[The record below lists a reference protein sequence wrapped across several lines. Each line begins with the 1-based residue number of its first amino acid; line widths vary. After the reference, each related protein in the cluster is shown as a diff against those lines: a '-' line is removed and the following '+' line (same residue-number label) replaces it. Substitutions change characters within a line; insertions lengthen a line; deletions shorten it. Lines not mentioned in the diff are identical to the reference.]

1 MTFVWVSFWAVALL
15 LWPGWVI
22 WRLIGPRGLPPL
34 LQLAP
39 AFGLSMAVIST
50 LGWLGFMLGIGFSG
64 VKALV
69 MVVLALSAFGTALTL
84 RRHLEAETAPHEAML
99 PRWTLWGAVAIAI
112 AATISALYSGPWMS
126 FTADSFY
133 HLAAIRSI
141 LAHGTALAQ
150 EVFFSTP
157 VSAPDPTSGAW
168 QLALAL
174 VAGFSGQDPIAAWR
188 VATVL
193 TAPLAVLAFF
203 TLAWTITR
211 NGIAAVIGTALY
223 VFLSLSFDF
232 RSAAYPNHFGL
243 LLGWLALAFAIR
255 YAGNASRRELAVGAP
270 IAFAASAVHPALSPF
285 LLTALACGLGAAL
298 IVRSPI
304 WRRFAVAAAVVGA
317 AALPLLVVNVLTL
330 SAPAPYASMAQVA
343 FPLRVVHRPWTWVWP
358 GFWYYN
364 VGTVFGTAFAIM
376 LVRRWLAKELGAGLV
391 LAALAAIPTAAVSPF
406 FASSYVGQYTLARI
420 ADVIE
425 PLAWLAWGW
434 GLALVIGS
442 ARGRLRVPTIAI
454 VIGCLLAMIPATVYG
469 PLARVV
475 PSSSLKSFATSRKTD
490 LTAAWR
496 DRLAALAPL
505 PPSTVILA
513 HPDTAYEIAG
523 LTGREVVAVPITHT
537 PAQVEVK
544 DGPRRRT
551 DTLDALYGRLDSA
564 NLAGVLEHYRVT
576 HVLVDLEGENTTA
589 LRQLATAQI
598 LVQVAS
604 GDGWLLYR
612 YDPTR
617 LDAFLD
623 LATQP
628 LSGPDVAAFGAGP
641 QQVLAGRAVFGRVEW
656 NGGATGAAR
665 LEADLVGA
673 TGSFSRAVTA
683 AGSPHSSETW
693 ALPVPPDAPVGQYNL
708 RFVLPSGNS
717 VAIGTFEVGRLYQAE
732 DMGGVIAGD
741 SRAWTVEG
749 GGAYQ
754 GGLAASAVNVGST
767 AQQAIPPLPAGSYCV
782 AARVYD
788 DGSTNTDT
796 IDVSLGDGH
805 VQMAWSGPSAGLR
818 WVRSVVTAG
827 QPAGRVAIT
836 LVQRGQPGVLVDA
849 LEIYPLVE
857 GECKSDAGVFTNT

>member
-1 MTFVWVSFWAVALL
+1 MTLAWVSLWALALL
-15 LWPGWVI
+15 LWPGWVM
-22 WRLIGPRGLPPL
+22 WRWIGPRGLPPP
-34 LQLAP
+34 LQVAP
-39 AFGLSMAVIST
+39 AFGLSMAVISA
-50 LGWLGFMLGIGFSG
+50 LGWLGFVLGIGFSG

-84 RRHLEAETAPHEAML
+84 RPHHEAEKAADEATQ
-99 PRWTLWGAVAIAI
+99 PRWALWAALAIAL
-112 AATISALYSGPWMS
+112 AATISAVYSGPWMS

-157 VSAPDPTSGAW
+157 VSAPDPTSGSW

-174 VAGFSGQDPIAAWR
+174 VAGFSGQDPIAVWR

-203 TLAWTITR
+203 TLASAITR
-211 NGIAAVIGTALY
+211 NGLAAVIGTALY

-232 RSAAYPNHFGL
+232 RAAAYPNHFGL
-243 LLGWLALAFAIR
+243 LLAWLALAFAVR
-255 YAGNASRRELAVGAP
+255 YAGKGERRELAVAAP

-298 IVRSPI
+298 LVRAPM
-304 WRRFAVAAAVVGA
+304 WRRFAVAAAVVGT

-330 SAPAPYASMAQVA
+330 SASAPYASMAQVA
-343 FPLRVVHRPWTWVWP
+343 FPLRVVHHPWTWVWP
-358 GFWYYN
+358 SFWYYN
-364 VGTVFGTAFAIM
+364 VGTIFGTAFGIV

-391 LAALAAIPTAAVSPF
+391 LGALAVIPAAAISPF
-406 FASSYVGQYTLARI
+406 FASTYVGQYTLARVG
-420 ADVIE
+420 DVIE
-425 PLAWLAWGW
+425 PLAWLSWGW

-442 ARGRLRVPTIAI
+442 ARGKLRVPAIAI
-454 VIGCLLAMIPATVYG
+454 LIGCLLAMVPATVSG

-475 PSSSLKSFATSRKTD
+475 PGSSLRSFATSRSTD
-490 LTAAWR
+490 LTVAWR

-505 PPSTVILA
+505 PPSTVILT
-513 HPDTAYEIAG
+513 HPDTAYELAG
-523 LTGREVVAVPITHT
+523 LTGREVVAVPLTHT

-576 HVLVDLEGENTTA
+576 HVLVDLEGENAAA
-589 LRQLATAQI
+589 LLQLASAQI
-598 LVQVAS
+598 LVRVAS

-612 YDPTR
+612 YDPSG
-617 LDAFLD
+617 LDAFLH
-623 LATQP
+623 LTTQP
-628 LSGPDVAAFGAGP
+628 GTGPH
-641 QQVLAGRAVFGRVEW
+641 QVVAGRAVFGRLEW
-656 NGGATGAAR
+656 RGAPDPAR
-665 LEADLVGA
+665 LEADQVGG
-673 TGSFSRAVTA
+673 TRTFSRTIQLAV
-683 AGSPHSSETW
+683 SPPSETW
-693 ALPVPPDAPVGQYNL
+693 ALPIPLDATVGQYTL
-708 RFVLPSGNS
+708 RLVLADGTS
-717 VAIGTFEVGRLYQAE
+717 VAMGAFAVGRLYQAE
-732 DMGGVIAGD
+732 DMGGVIAGG
-741 SRAWTVEG
+741 SRGWTVEG
-749 GGAYQ
+749 GSAYE

-767 AQQAIPPLPAGSYCV
+767 AQQPIPALPPGSYCV

-788 DGSTNTDT
+788 DGSTKTNAV
-796 IDVSLGDGH
+796 DVSLGDAH
-805 VQMAWSGPSAGLR
+805 TQMAWSGPAAGLR
-818 WVRSVVTAG
+818 WVRDAVTPGHQAG
-827 QPAGRVAIT
+827 SIAIT
-836 LVQRGQPGVLVDA
+836 LVQRGQPGVVVDA

>member
-15 LWPGWVI
+15 LWPGWVV
-22 WRLIGPRGLPPL
+22 WRWIGPRGLPAM
-34 LQLAP
+34 LQIAP
-39 AFGLSMAVIST
+39 AFGLSMAIISA
-50 LGWLGFMLGIGFSG
+50 LGWIGIVLGIGFSG
-64 VKALV
+64 VKAVV
-69 MVVLALSAFGTALTL
+69 MVVLVLSTVGTALTL
-84 RRHLEAETAPHEAML
+84 RPHHWTKKASDEEIV
-99 PRWTLWGAVAIAI
+99 PRWALWAAVGIAL
-112 AATISALYSGPWMS
+112 AATVSALYSGPWMS

-203 TLAWTITR
+203 TLAWAITR
-211 NGIAAVIGTALY
+211 NGLAAVIGTALY

-232 RSAAYPNHFGL
+232 RAAAYPNHFGL
-243 LLGWLALAFAIR
+243 LLAWLALAFAVR
-255 YAGNASRRELAVGAP
+255 YAGNGLRRELAVAAP

-298 IVRSPI
+298 LIRSPR
-304 WRRFAVAAAVVGA
+304 WRRFAVAAAVVAA

-358 GFWYYN
+358 GFWFYN
-364 VGTVFGTAFAIM
+364 VGTVFGTAFGIM

-391 LAALAAIPTAAVSPF
+391 LAALAVIPAAAISPF
-406 FASSYVGQYTLARI
+406 FASSYVGQYTLARV

-425 PLAWLAWGW
+425 PLAWLAFGW

-442 ARGRLRVPTIAI
+442 ARGKLRLPAIAI
-454 VIGCLLAMIPATVYG
+454 LIGCLLAMAPATVYG

-475 PSSSLKSFATSRKTD
+475 PSSSLRSFATSRSTD
-490 LTAAWR
+490 LTVAWR

-513 HPDTAYEIAG
+513 HPDTAYELGG
-523 LTGREVVAVPITHT
+523 LTGREVVAVPLTHT

-576 HVLVDLEGENTTA
+576 HVLVDLEGENAAA
-589 LRQLATAQI
+589 LRQLASAQI

-612 YDPTR
+612 YDNAR

-623 LATQP
+623 LTSAT
-628 LSGPDVAAFGAGP
+628 GPHQA
-641 QQVLAGRAVFGRVEW
+641 LAGRAVFGRIEW
-656 NGGATGAAR
+656 RGAPGPAR
-665 LEADLVGA
+665 LEAELVGG
-673 TGSFSRAVTA
+673 TQTFSRKVQLAV
-683 AGSPHSSETW
+683 SPPSETW
-693 ALPVPPDAPVGQYNL
+693 PLPIPLDAPVGRYDL
-708 RFVLPSGNS
+708 RVVPAGGGSMD
-717 VAIGTFEVGRLYQAE
+717 VGTFEVGRLYQAE
-732 DMGGVIAGD
+732 DMGGVVAGD
-741 SRAWTVEG
+741 SRGWTVG
-749 GGAYQ
+749 GGSAYQ
-754 GGLAASAVNVGST
+754 GGLAASAVNVRST
-767 AQQAIPPLPAGSYCV
+767 VQQAILPLAAGSYCV

-788 DGSTNTDT
+788 DGSTNTNA
-796 IDVSLGDGH
+796 IDLSLGDAH
-805 VQMAWSGPSAGLR
+805 AQMAWSGPTPGMR

-827 QPAGRVAIT
+827 SSAGRLAIAVA
-836 LVQRGQPGVLVDA
+836 QRGQAGVVVDA
-849 LEIYPLVE
+849 LEIYPLEE
-857 GECKSDAGVFTNT
+857 GVCASDPAVLTNT

>member
-1 MTFVWVSFWAVALL
+1 MTQAWVSLWAVALL

-22 WRLIGPRGLPPL
+22 WRWIGPRGLPPL
-34 LQLAP
+34 FQIAP
-39 AFGLSMAVIST
+39 AFGLSMAVISA
-50 LGWLGFMLGIGFSG
+50 LGWLGFVLGIGFSG
-64 VKALV
+64 VKALA
-69 MVVLALSAFGTALTL
+69 MVVLALSAVGTALTL
-84 RRHLEAETAPHEAML
+84 RPHHEAEETADEAIM
-99 PRWTLWGAVAIAI
+99 PRRALWAAVGIAL
-112 AATISALYSGPWMS
+112 AATISAVYSGPWMS

-157 VSAPDPTSGAW
+157 VSAPDPTSGSW

-174 VAGFSGQDPIAAWR
+174 VAGFSGQDPISVWR

-193 TAPLAVLAFF
+193 TAPLAALAFF
-203 TLAWTITR
+203 TLAWAITR
-211 NGIAAVIGTALY
+211 NGLAAVIGTALY

-232 RSAAYPNHFGL
+232 RAAAYPNHFGL
-243 LLGWLALAFAIR
+243 LLAWLALAFAVR
-255 YAGNASRRELAVGAP
+255 YAGNGLRRELAVAAP

-285 LLTALACGLGAAL
+285 LLIALACGLGAAL
-298 IVRSPI
+298 LVRSPM
-304 WRRFAVAAAVVGA
+304 WRRFAVAAGVVGA

-358 GFWYYN
+358 GFWYYT
-364 VGTVFGTAFAIM
+364 VGTIFGTAFGIM

-391 LAALAAIPTAAVSPF
+391 LAALAVIPAAALSPF
-406 FASSYVGQYTLARI
+406 FASSYVGQYTLARVG
-420 ADVIE
+420 DVIE
-425 PLAWLAWGW
+425 PLAWLSWGW
-434 GLALVIGS
+434 GLALVMGS
-442 ARGRLRVPTIAI
+442 ARGKLRGPAI
-454 VIGCLLAMIPATVYG
+454 VILIGCLLAMVPATVYG

-475 PSSSLKSFATSRKTD
+475 PSSSLRSFATSRSTD
-490 LTAAWR
+490 LTVAWR

-523 LTGREVVAVPITHT
+523 LTGREVVAVPLTHT

-576 HVLVDLEGENTTA
+576 HVLVDLEGENAAA
-589 LRQLATAQI
+589 LRQLASAKI

-612 YDPTR
+612 YDRTG

-623 LATQP
+623 LATGT
-628 LSGPDVAAFGAGP
+628 GPH
-641 QQVLAGRAVFGRVEW
+641 QVLAGRAVFGRVEW
-656 NGGATGAAR
+656 RGAPGPAR
-665 LEADLVGA
+665 LEADQVGG
-673 TGSFSRAVTA
+673 TQTFSRKIQLAV
-683 AGSPHSSETW
+683 SPPSETW
-693 ALPVPPDAPVGQYNL
+693 ALPIPLDAPVGQYDL
-708 RFVLPSGNS
+708 RVVSADGAS
-717 VAIGTFEVGRLYQAE
+717 IGVGTFEVGRLYQAE

-741 SRAWTVEG
+741 SRGWTVEG
-749 GGAYQ
+749 GSAYQ

-767 AQQAIPPLPAGSYCV
+767 AHQAIPPLSPGSYCV

-788 DGSTNTDT
+788 DGSTNTNT
-796 IDVSLGDGH
+796 IDVSLGDAH
-805 VQMAWSGPSAGLR
+805 TQMAWSGPSAGLR
-818 WVRSVVTAG
+818 WVREAVTPGQLAG
-827 QPAGRVAIT
+827 GIAIT
-836 LVQRGQPGVLVDA
+836 LVQRGQPGVVVDA
-849 LEIYPLVE
+849 VEVYPLVE